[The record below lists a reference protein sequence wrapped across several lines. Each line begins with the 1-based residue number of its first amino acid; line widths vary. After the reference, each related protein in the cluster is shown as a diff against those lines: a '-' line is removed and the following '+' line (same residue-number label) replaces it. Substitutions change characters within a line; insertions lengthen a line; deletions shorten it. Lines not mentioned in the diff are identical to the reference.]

1 MRTPKFR
8 LASISL
14 ALAILL
20 PAAALAAEPRLN
32 FLWLLAE
39 DTGPSAY
46 SCYGE
51 QKAAATP
58 VIDALAREGVR
69 YNRFFT
75 TAPVCS
81 PSRSAFN
88 TGMYATTIGAHNH
101 RTPEKK
107 NLPAGVRPLNEWLED
122 AGYYTANIRQL
133 PADLGFKG
141 QGKVDWNFLTAR
153 PPFPNDKWDD
163 LKSHQPFYAQINFQ
177 ETHRNFQGAKAT
189 DPATVVLP
197 PYYPDHPIVRADYA
211 AYLDAAKNLDIKV
224 AKILALLERD
234 GLADNTVVIF
244 MGDNGEAHIR
254 GKQFCYE
261 EGLRVPMIVRWPKKL
276 PAPAH
281 YRAGTTDNRLLEAID
296 VAPTLLSFAGV
307 PLPEKMQ
314 GKPFLG
320 PAVGAPKTYVFGA
333 RDRCDETAMRLRTV
347 RDARYRYIRTFTPEV
362 PFFSPNAYKSKQY
375 PAWDLVQELAKQNK
389 LTPVQAV
396 LAAPTQPA
404 EQLFDLV
411 EDPHEI
417 RNLVAS
423 TKPEHTAALAR
434 LRTEL
439 ESWITRTDDQGR
451 FPEKLSPAEADAAV
465 RAPAAKKKKKS

>member
-1 MRTPKFR
+1 MRCLTHPLR
-8 LASISL
+8 
-14 ALAILL
+14 ALFVVLL
-20 PAAALAAEPRLN
+20 LAAAARAAEPRLN

-58 VIDALAREGVR
+58 VIDQLAREGVR
-69 YNRFFT
+69 YNRFYT

-81 PSRSAFN
+81 PSRSGFN

-101 RTPEKK
+101 RTPAPPT
-107 NLPAGVRPLNEWLED
+107 LPAGVRPLNDWLED

-133 PADLGFKG
+133 PAELGFRG
-141 QGKVDWNFLTAR
+141 QGKVDWNFRTERA
-153 PPFPNDKWDD
+153 PFPNDKWDE

-197 PYYPDHPIVRADYA
+197 PYYPDHPVVRADYA

-244 MGDNGEAHIR
+244 MGDNGEAHVR

-261 EGLRVPMIVRWPKKL
+261 EGLRVPMIVRWPKKV

-281 YRAGTTDNRLLEAID
+281 YRAGSTDDRLLEAID
-296 VAPTLLSFAGV
+296 IAPTLLSFAGV

-362 PFFSPNAYKSKQY
+362 PFFAPNAYKSKQY
-375 PAWDLVQELAKQNK
+375 PAWDLMQQLAKEDK
-389 LTPVQAV
+389 LTPIQAF

-417 RNLVAS
+417 RNLTTS
-423 TKPEHTAALAR
+423 TKPEHVAALQR
-434 LRTEL
+434 LRGEL
-439 ESWITRTDDQGR
+439 ESWIVRTDDQGR
-451 FPEKLSPAEADAAV
+451 FPEKLSPADADAAV
-465 RAPAAKKKKKS
+465 RNQAAKKKKKA

>member
-1 MRTPKFR
+1 MRSLR
-8 LASISL
+8 LLRKVTLLLLL
-14 ALAILL
+14 AAT
-20 PAAALAAEPRLN
+20 ALAAEPRLN

-81 PSRSAFN
+81 PSRSGFN

-107 NLPAGVRPLNEWLED
+107 SLPAGVRPLNEWLED

-133 PADLGFKG
+133 PADLGFRG
-141 QGKVDWNFLTAR
+141 QGKTDWNFLTAR
-153 PPFPNDKWDD
+153 PPFTNDKWDE

-177 ETHRNFQGAKAT
+177 ETHRDFAGVKAT

-197 PYYPDHPIVRADYA
+197 PYYPDHTVVRADYA
-211 AYLDAAKNLDIKV
+211 AYLDAAKNLDLKI

-244 MGDNGEAHIR
+244 MGDNGEAHVR

-261 EGLRVPMIVRWPKKL
+261 EGLRVPMIVRWPKKV

-281 YRAGTTDNRLLEAID
+281 YRAGTVDDRLLEAID

-362 PFFSPNAYKSKQY
+362 PLFAPNAYKARQY
-375 PAWDLVQELAKQNK
+375 PAWNLMQELAKENK
-389 LTPVQAV
+389 LDPVQAV

-404 EQLFDLV
+404 EQLFDLT

-417 RNLVAS
+417 RNLAAS
-423 TKPEHTAALAR
+423 TKPEHIAALQR
-434 LRTEL
+434 LRAEL
-439 ESWITRTDDQGR
+439 ESWVVRTDDQGR
-451 FPEKLSPAEADAAV
+451 FPEKLAPADADAAV
-465 RAPAAKKKKKS
+465 RNQAAKKKKKS